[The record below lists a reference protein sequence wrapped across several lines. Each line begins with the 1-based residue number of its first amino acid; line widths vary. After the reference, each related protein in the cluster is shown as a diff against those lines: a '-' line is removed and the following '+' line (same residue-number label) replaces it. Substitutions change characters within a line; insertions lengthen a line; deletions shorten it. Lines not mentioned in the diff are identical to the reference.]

1 MKAPL
6 VSVRI
11 VRNLLRVAVVTL
23 FVVNGLAQSMVPGAG
38 CRSCA
43 QEQNALSR
51 THSAEVAYRGRER
64 AALRCPIRKD
74 IPCFSQAALSG
85 FFSWPSFAAGG
96 VLALGIGVL
105 GLHRQRRCAQRHR
118 ERELELQASLSQR
131 THELEAEIGRHRT
144 TEFALRESESLC
156 RSLLDNLPVNV
167 YQKNLEGKFTFAN
180 KLFCQTC
187 GKSPEEVIGKTD
199 YDFSP
204 PALAEKY
211 RSDDQKVLEA
221 QKPLKDIEEHRQSDG
236 TRLYVQVLKVP
247 VRNSR
252 GELTGTQGVFWDV
265 TDRKLAEEALAFERD
280 LLDALLENIPDAVY
294 FKDRESRF
302 LKCSKALVTGLGL
315 TQARMAVGNTDFDFF
330 TEEHARPAF
339 EDEQEIMRSG
349 KPIIGKVER
358 ETWTGGHVTWALT
371 TKMPLRNKTGEVIG
385 TFGISK
391 DITSIKEAEEALKTA
406 KEAAEQATRAK
417 SAFLASMSHEI
428 RTPMNGVIGMT
439 NLLLDTSL
447 DSEQRDYAETVR
459 NSAEALLNIINDI
472 LDFSK
477 IEAGRLALEVVDF
490 DLREVVEETT
500 ELLAERSRQKGI
512 ELGSFVPMEVSTRL
526 RGDPGRLRQVLLNL
540 VGNAIKFTEKGEVFV
555 NVTQERENH
564 SIVFLRVEIIDTGI
578 GISYDAQAR
587 LFAPFMQAD
596 GSTTRKYGGT
606 GLGLAISKQLVEL
619 MGGRIGV
626 KSAPGQGSK
635 FWFTLELEKQT
646 DSIETEFEEIRKL
659 ANAHILVVDD
669 NATNRRILHHQVLG
683 WRMRGG
689 QAASGAEALVALR
702 EAAAD
707 RDPYDIAI
715 LDMQMPEMDGLMLA
729 RTVQADPSLGGIPLI
744 ILSSMGQ
751 KLSRE
756 DMRAGGI
763 TSSLIKPVRQSELYD
778 ALVNALASAPLPLGR
793 RRYSENA
800 AAPDVPTVFPAPADP
815 VVPQLT
821 LKGPRILVA
830 EDNPVNQKVTLR
842 QLEKLGYTA
851 DVVANGLEAIE
862 AIERIPYS
870 VVLMDCHMP
879 DMDGYAATQRIR
891 DRERQGTLNSRLTQ
905 PVCIIA
911 LTADAMEGDRDRCIT
926 GGMDDYVSKPVKIEA
941 LQAAIG
947 RAFKPIQEAAAGL
960 NGS

>member
-1 MKAPL
+1 MLQRGMRKVVPCLSQGA
-6 VSVRI
+6 
-11 VRNLLRVAVVTL
+11 LL
-23 FVVNGLAQSMVPGAG
+23 GS
-38 CRSCA
+38 
-43 QEQNALSR
+43 
-51 THSAEVAYRGRER
+51 
-64 AALRCPIRKD
+64 
-74 IPCFSQAALSG
+74 
-85 FFSWPSFAAGG
+85 FSWQSFAVGG
-96 VLALGIGVL
+96 VLVL
-105 GLHRQRRCAQRHR
+105 GVGVVGFYKQRSCAQRHR
-118 ERELELQASLSQR
+118 ERELELEASLSQR
-131 THELEAEIGRHRT
+131 TRELELEIGRHQT
-144 TEFALRESESLC
+144 TECALRESDSLC

-167 YQKNLEGKFTFAN
+167 YQKNLEGRFTFAN
-180 KLFCQTC
+180 RLFGLTC
-187 GKSPEEVIGKTD
+187 GKLPEEVIGKTD
-199 YDFSP
+199 FDFSP
-204 PALAEKY
+204 PSLAEKY
-211 RSDDQKVLEA
+211 RSDDQKVLGT
-221 QKPLKDIEEHRQSDG
+221 QQPLNEIEEHLQPDG
-236 TRLYVQVLKVP
+236 RRLYVQVLKVP

-280 LLDALLENIPDAVY
+280 LLDALLESIPDAVY

-315 TQARMAVGNTDFDFF
+315 SHARMAVGNTDFDFF

-358 ETWTGGHVTWALT
+358 ETWTGGLVTWALT
-371 TKMPLRNKTGEVIG
+371 TKMPLRNKAGEIIG

-391 DITSIKEAEEALKTA
+391 DITNLKETEKELKTA

-477 IEAGRLALEVVDF
+477 IEAGKLALEVVDF
-490 DLREVVEETT
+490 DLRDVVEETT
-500 ELLAERSRQKGI
+500 ELLAERSRQKHL

-540 VGNAIKFTEKGEVFV
+540 VGNAIKFTEQGEVFV
-555 NVTQERENH
+555 NVTQERENR
-564 SIVFLRVEIIDTGI
+564 STVFLRVEIIDTGI

-587 LFAPFMQAD
+587 LFAPFMQED

-635 FWFTLELEKQT
+635 FWFTLELQKQA

-659 ANAHILVVDD
+659 SNAHVLVVDD
-669 NATNRRILHHQVLG
+669 NATNRRILNHQVLG

-689 QAASGAEALVALR
+689 QASCGTEALASLR
-702 EAAAD
+702 EAAAAH
-707 RDPYDIAI
+707 DPYDVAI

-729 RTVQADPSLGGIPLI
+729 QTIKGDPNLGVIPLI

-751 KLSRE
+751 KLDRE
-756 DMRAGGI
+756 DMRSAGI
-763 TSSLIKPVRQSELYD
+763 ATCLIKPVRQSELYN
-778 ALVNALASAPLPLGR
+778 ALVSALASAPLPLGR
-793 RRYSENA
+793 RRYSENTA
-800 AAPDVPTVFPAPADP
+800 ASEVLTVSPAQPNC
-815 VVPQLT
+815 VVPRLR

-830 EDNPVNQKVTLR
+830 EDNPVNQKVALR

-851 DVVANGLEAIE
+851 DVVATGLEAIE

-879 DMDGYAATQRIR
+879 EMDGYAATRQIR
-891 DRERQGTLNSRLTQ
+891 ERERQGTLNSRLTE
-905 PVCIIA
+905 PIRIIA

-941 LQAAIG
+941 LQAALG
-947 RAFKPIQEAAAGL
+947 RACKPSEESAAGL